1 MAMAGIAMSAATVA
15 ALDTNFYDV
24 DATEEDASYDRWFRA
39 KVQEALDSKKPALP
53 HDEAMARVDAMLT
66 ARRATRASA

>member
-1 MAMAGIAMSAATVA
+1 MSAATA
-15 ALDTNFYDV
+15 RLDPLFYDI

-53 HDEAMARVDAMLT
+53 HDEAMARVDAMLA
-66 ARRATRASA
+66 ARRAARASA

>member
-1 MAMAGIAMSAATVA
+1 MTMAGIAMSAATA
-15 ALDTNFYDV
+15 RLDPLFYDI

-53 HDEAMARVDAMLT
+53 HDEAMVRVDAMLA
-66 ARRATRASA
+66 ARRAARASA